1 MQRLKQSIHVSATA
15 QSRFG
20 KNYKAA
26 LRSSGRRSSRKL
38 RIARR
43 RSKQAIIDVGLSAHV
58 LAGGIGVGILGSWVF
73 IASGKKQEIIRVR
86 QMAHTILDNWKVL
99 PRLMMLAVTV
109 LTYQAVHWFMSLDD
123 PSVAQSGLVSVC
135 MGALTGCF
143 GIWMGKEQAK

>member
-1 MQRLKQSIHVSATA
+1 MQILSNIFSFGYGQSAW
-15 QSRFG
+15 QE
-20 KNYKAA
+20 
-26 LRSSGRRSSRKL
+26 LL
-38 RIARR
+38 RIEAQVRKDR
-43 RSKQAIIDVGLSAHV
+43 QKTLYRKAEIKQAIIEWTL
-58 LAGGIGVGILGSWVF
+58 GILVVVSGVGILGVGIYF
-73 IASGKKQEIIRVR
+73 LGKKQGEMV
-86 QMAHTILDNWKVL
+86 MAHTILDNWKVL